1 MGTSTSEYPTIVRFA
16 GLGLALAGFA
26 GLGYALLLIGFGFLY
41 GESLSEQGLVFGL
54 IDYVD
59 AFALLI
65 VGLRLFRR
73 RPNAVR
79 VGWLLAAL
87 SVAFAVYWRLFTS
100 RPVAWVGPVPAARFL
115 VASAE
120 PWWFHVIVMGPF
132 VALLFVTTLGA
143 REDTRTSASVIRRA
157 WQEPGWRFVTKA

>member
-1 MGTSTSEYPTIVRFA
+1 MGNRRSEYPTIVRFA

-26 GLGYALLLIGFGFLY
+26 GLGYALLLVGFGFLY

-65 VGLRLFRR
+65 VGLRFFRR

-79 VGWLLAAL
+79 VGWLPRRALGRVCRLLAAVHFTAG
-87 SVAFAVYWRLFTS
+87 SVGRTCAS
-100 RPVAWVGPVPAARFL
+100 SEVPSGF
-115 VASAE
+115 
-120 PWWFHVIVMGPF
+120 G
-132 VALLFVTTLGA
+132 
-143 REDTRTSASVIRRA
+143 
-157 WQEPGWRFVTKA
+157 